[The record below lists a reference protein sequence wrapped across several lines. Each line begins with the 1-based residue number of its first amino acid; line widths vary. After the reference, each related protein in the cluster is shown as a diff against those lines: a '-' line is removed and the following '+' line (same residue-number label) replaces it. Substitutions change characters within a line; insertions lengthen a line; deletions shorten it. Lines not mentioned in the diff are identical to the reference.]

1 MQSQNCPLCA
11 ELENVI
17 WENDFARVLF
27 VLENSYPILRV
38 VLKKHV
44 KEMSDLAQNERA
56 EMMKIVFACEAVL
69 REILKADKINL
80 ASLGNLVPHLHWHVI
95 ARFQNDAHFPD
106 SIWGEQKRDFL
117 ALKIDRAALQCAL
130 IQKLHG

>member
-44 KEMSDLAQNERA
+44 QEMSDLAQNERA
-56 EMMKIVFACEAVL
+56 EMMKIVFACEAVF
-69 REILKADKINL
+69 REILKVDKINL
-80 ASLGNLVPHLHWHVI
+80 ASLGNVVSHVHWHVI

-106 SIWGEQKRDFL
+106 SIWAAPRRDFL
-117 ALKIDRAALQCAL
+117 TLKIDRAALQCAL
-130 IQKLHG
+130 IQKLKR